1 MAKHCNRRIII
12 YIFVREF
19 ETGCDILEFNIRLE
33 LKITSSRTLPFQ
45 KSKFYLLQWKPFK
58 NGRKGLDKKAKL
70 NFKIHDVTNWETNKI
85 QKVKASR

>member
-45 KSKFYLLQWKPFK
+45 KSKFYLLQ
-58 NGRKGLDKKAKL
+58 
-70 NFKIHDVTNWETNKI
+70 
-85 QKVKASR
+85 